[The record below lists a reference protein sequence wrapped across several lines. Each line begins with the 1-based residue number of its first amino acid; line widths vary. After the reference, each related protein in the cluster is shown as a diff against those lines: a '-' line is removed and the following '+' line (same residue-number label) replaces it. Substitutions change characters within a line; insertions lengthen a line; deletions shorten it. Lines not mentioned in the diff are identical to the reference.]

1 MERSKDEIR
10 ARYENVMERIARAA
24 ERAGRSVEDIKIV
37 GVTKG
42 VDIESIRY
50 GIDLGLKAIGEN
62 RVQEAR
68 EKHGLL
74 ERDAEWHLI
83 GHLQSNKIN
92 HAIRI
97 FDLIESVDTL
107 ELAREIDVRSRR
119 IGRVM
124 PILVQV
130 NVASDEKKFG
140 ISAEELSDML
150 KGIDKLEGVKVEGLM
165 TIAPY
170 AEDPEDV
177 RWCFAKLRELAQE
190 MKKGGFERVDMRF
203 LSMGMSGD
211 FEVAVE
217 EGANIVRI
225 GSAIFGE
232 RIYQA
237 VKK

>member
-1 MERSKDEIR
+1 MDRSRDDLK
-10 ARYENVMERIARAA
+10 ARFENVIERIEKAA
-24 ERAGRSVEDIKIV
+24 GKAGRSFEDIKII

-42 VDIESIRY
+42 VDIESIRFAN
-50 GIDLGLKAIGEN
+50 DLGLKAIGEN

-68 EKHGLL
+68 AKYGLL
-74 ERDAEWHLI
+74 GRDVEWHMI

-97 FDLIESVDTL
+97 FDLIQSVDTL
-107 ELAREIDVRSRR
+107 ELARDIDARSRR

-140 ISAEELSDML
+140 AAADDLYDILIE
-150 KGIDKLEGVKVEGLM
+150 IDRLEGVKVEGLM

-170 AEDPEDV
+170 AEDPRDV
-177 RWCFAKLRELAQE
+177 RWCFRKLRELSEE
-190 MKKGGFERVDMRF
+190 MAGIGLKRADMRF

-211 FEVAVE
+211 FEAAID
-217 EGANIVRI
+217 EGADIVRI

-232 RIYQA
+232 RGYN
-237 VKK
+237 KP